1 MKEIADGLWHWT
13 NRHPLWGGQ
22 VSSYYLIGERV
33 LLDPVLPTGGVKWF
47 HRHHAPPVHI
57 VLSNRHHDRDSWK
70 LHAEF
75 GCEVHCIAN
84 GAYEL
89 EGRGPVTTFAFGDEL
104 PGGIHVHEVGS
115 ISPDESALFIPAHR
129 ALAVADG
136 VVRDGHDLGFVA
148 DHLMDRPDLTKK
160 GLLRA
165 YRELSQLEFDHLLLA
180 HGAPVVGD
188 GRTALRDFAD
198 A

>member
-1 MKEIADGLWHWT
+1 VKQIADGLWHWT
-13 NRHPLWGGQ
+13 NRHPLWGGR
-22 VSSYYLIGERV
+22 VSSYYLIDERV
-33 LLDPVLPTGGVKWF
+33 LLDPVLPSGGLKWF
-47 HRHHAPPVHI
+47 EQHDAAPEHI

-70 LHAEF
+70 LHEAF

-89 EGRGPVTTFAFGDEL
+89 EGRGPVTPFAFGDEL
-104 PGGIHVHEVGS
+104 PGAIHVHEVNS

-129 ALAVADG
+129 ALACADG
-136 VVRDGHDLGFVA
+136 VVRPGRELEFVA
-148 DHLMDRPDLTKK
+148 DHLMDAPDLTKQ

-165 YRELSQLEFDHLLLA
+165 YRQLVELEFDHLLLA
-180 HGAPVVGD
+180 HGQPVIGD
-188 GRTALRDFAD
+188 GRDALREFAR